1 MQSSL
6 PMIRLVC
13 SITTASSLLFSAQA
27 AAQDIELTVRVRN
40 EHASVVSGA
49 QVCGLLP
56 IAEDGVAWRWRV
68 SGFPVLQ
75 SQAGSYCL
83 RLSDFGPYQSQALH
97 LNWSKSVVAEQVSAP
112 EYPLVD
118 QPSAELQAL
127 AASFA
132 SYSQGERPRRIF
144 DWMVDNIEFI
154 GIRRAVDGAEYA
166 LSRRRG
172 DCTEHMLL
180 AAELLARN
188 GFSVRRVLGVA
199 IPRGQNRIKA
209 SDLHNWVEY
218 SDNHE
223 WRIFDSSR
231 RVFSEPGGL
240 RYISLL
246 HYHNNQQL
254 SVAPITT
261 DGQGLKLYL
270 E

>member
-1 MQSSL
+1 
-6 PMIRLVC
+6 MIRLVC
-13 SITTASSLLFSAQA
+13 SITTASSLLLSAQA

-40 EHASVVSGA
+40 ERSSVVSGA

-56 IAEDGVAWRWRV
+56 IAEGGVGSRWHI
-68 SGFPVLQ
+68 SGSPALQ
-75 SQAGSYCL
+75 SRVDGYCL
-83 RLSDFGPYQSQALH
+83 ALGDFGPYQSQAVH
-97 LNWSKSVVAEQVSAP
+97 LNWSKSAGVEQVGAP

-118 QPSAELQAL
+118 QPSAELQTL

-132 SYSQGERPRRIF
+132 SYPQGERPRRIF

-166 LSRRRG
+166 LAQRRG

-199 IPRGQNRIKA
+199 IPTGQNRIRA

-218 SDNHE
+218 SDNRG

-231 RVFSEPGGL
+231 RVLSEPGGL